1 MWCSTSS
8 DIFALQDEISEAIVK
23 ALKLRLLPAEKKA
36 IERRGT
42 DNAEA
47 HNLYLMARQTL
58 VTGQEYDARAAEAFI
73 RISAHATEIDPDYE
87 GKGLGRR
94 LVESALDDVASKGG
108 TVVPLCPFFRAYIRR
123 NDEYDRLVDHEILAR
138 IERSEK
144 SQGD

>member
-1 MWCSTSS
+1 MITV
-8 DIFALQDEISEAIVK
+8 DGVRTGK
-23 ALKLRLLPAEKKA
+23 AVYHLRGG
-36 IERRGT
+36 R
-42 DNAEA
+42 
-47 HNLYLMARQTL
+47 HFF
-58 VTGQEYDARAAEAFI
+58 V
-73 RISAHATEIDPDYE
+73 HTEIDPDYE